1 MGGGREEVLV
11 DSGRPS
17 FTSPAARRHQR
28 AARLIVAAV
37 IAALGLAACTFES
50 PARPDE
56 TSPPTGAAVES
67 TPPPRATVEPSP
79 IPRHTDATSP
89 PSADEAWGPGTPY
102 LSVAGVPNAG
112 ARKWAELDRIGAFT
126 VTRTG
131 LVFLD
136 PDSSDVIWAGWDHRH
151 KTIGGSLQRIPGP
164 PYVRD
169 DGPLVDHRGIVGNPD
184 LDIVAWI
191 ETAGRQ
197 WEDVV
202 VVEAS
207 TGDELARASV
217 PSSPDLS
224 VRIASVDG
232 GSIYFALLDSGSS
245 NENGYGYVPGTD
257 VWAWRWAAGEMPQPR
272 TSGDQLVA
280 DVSAGIWAVVDGR
293 ALKFEDP
300 TGRVLSQ
307 VDATHAL
314 DSQFGGGLSPDG
326 RFWYSAPYV
335 QVIETATGRRRNLAP
350 RSTNHYGWT
359 EAATVTFVG
368 YQLSECS
375 AITGQCSV
383 PFDVPA
389 TKVCNEIRPCRV
401 ALPVN

>member
-1 MGGGREEVLV
+1 V
-11 DSGRPS
+11 DSGGPS
-17 FTSPAARRHQR
+17 FTSPSGRRHRR
-28 AARLIVAAV
+28 ATRLIVGAV
-37 IAALGLAACTFES
+37 IAALGLAACTFEP
-50 PARPDE
+50 PAQPDE
-56 TSPPTGAAVES
+56 T
-67 TPPPRATVEPSP
+67 PPPSRAAIEPTP
-79 IPRHTDATSP
+79 TPRLADGISP
-89 PSADEAWGPGTPY
+89 PSTAEAWGPGTPY
-102 LSVAGVPNAG
+102 LSVAGVPYAG

-131 LVFLD
+131 VVFLD
-136 PDSSDVIWAGWDHRH
+136 PDSSDVIWEGWDHQR

-164 PYVRD
+164 PHVRD

-191 ETAGRQ
+191 ETEGGKR
-197 WEDVV
+197 EDVV

-217 PSSPDLS
+217 PSSPNLS

-232 GSIYFALLDSGSS
+232 GSIYFALLDSGSM
-245 NENGYGYVPGTD
+245 NENGYVPGTD

-280 DVSAGIWAVVDGR
+280 DVSAGVWAVVDGR

-335 QVIETATGRRRNLAP
+335 QVIETATGRRRNLAA

-359 EAATVTFVG
+359 GAATVTFVG

-383 PFDVPA
+383 PLDVPA
-389 TKVCNEIRPCRV
+389 TRVCDDIRPCHV
-401 ALPVN
+401 DLPVN